1 MKRTIKFPKA
11 KIDEIFLSATH
22 ENNALVSLYRA
33 VIPEFD
39 KVNKIFGFPT
49 VSRNTAIYIIDKL
62 KGLSENDGS
71 TSNILWLNKGFN
83 SDDKMKDWIVDLT
96 SLRCEI

>member
-1 MKRTIKFPKA
+1 MKRTIKLPKA

-33 VIPEFD
+33 VIPDFD
-39 KVNKIFGFPT
+39 KVSKIFGFPT

-62 KGLSENDGS
+62 KELSKKDGS
-71 TSNILWLNKGFN
+71 QTNILWLNKGFN
-83 SDDKMKDWIVDLT
+83 SDEKMKDWIVDLKDQK
-96 SLRCEI
+96 CKF

>member
-1 MKRTIKFPKA
+1 MKKIIKLPKA

-22 ENNALVSLYRA
+22 ENNALVRLYRV

-39 KVNKIFGFPT
+39 QVNKIFGFPT

-62 KGLSENDGS
+62 KGLSKNDGS
-71 TSNILWLNKGFN
+71 QANILWLNKGFN
-83 SDDKMKDWIVDLT
+83 SDEKMKDWIVDLKDQK
-96 SLRCEI
+96 CKF